1 VLDRAW
7 DGEWY
12 LRGYY
17 DDGSPLGSARN
28 DECRIDSIA
37 QSWAVLSG
45 AAPLRLAERAMD
57 SVRTYLMARGARTVL
72 LLHPPFDTS
81 LQEPG
86 YIKAYPPGIREN
98 GGQYTHAAA
107 WIVMALARL
116 GSGDEAA
123 EIFHMLNP
131 VNHTRTPDDV
141 ARYHAEPYVMAG
153 DVYNHPAH
161 RGRAG
166 WSWYTGSAGW
176 MYRAAVESILGLRR
190 TGDTFAVDPSVPS
203 TWPEYQVTWRVG
215 QTSYVIQASNPDRRC
230 CGVKHATLD
239 GRPVNHLRIPIASDG
254 LVHHVAL
261 VLGTPDV
268 SVPVPVGSATRPAA
282 SDSRESAES
291 AARWEGEGGAA
302 VSGAARRPRVHESV

>member
-1 VLDRAW
+1 VRLAIALDRAW

-17 DDGSPLGSARN
+17 DDGAPLGAARN

-45 AAPLRLAERAMD
+45 AAPPRLAERAMD
-57 SVRTYLMARGARTVL
+57 SVRTYLMARGSRTLL
-72 LLHPPFDTS
+72 LLHPPFDHS
-81 LQEPG
+81 LEEPG

-123 EIFHMLNP
+123 EMFHMLNP
-131 VNHTRTPDDV
+131 VNHTRDADAV
-141 ARYHAEPYVMAG
+141 ARYRLEPYVMAG

-161 RGRAG
+161 RGRGG

-176 MYRAAVESILGLRR
+176 MYRAAVEHILGLRR
-190 TGDTFAVDPSVPS
+190 AGAAFAVEPCIPS
-203 TWPEYQVTWRVG
+203 TWPQYRLTWRVG
-215 QTSYVIQASNPDRRC
+215 STTYEIRVSNPDRRC
-230 CGVKHATLD
+230 RGVKLATLD
-239 GRPVNHLRIPIASDG
+239 GRPIDHRAIPIVDDG
-254 LVHHVAL
+254 LTHEVAI
-261 VLGTPDV
+261 T
-268 SVPVPVGSATRPAA
+268 VGASASTAA
-282 SDSRESAES
+282 
-291 AARWEGEGGAA
+291 
-302 VSGAARRPRVHESV
+302 